1 MIKFGSPLYWLVT
14 LVIAAVLL
22 GGNYFYVKLFTQ
34 KLEPAARAA
43 SEAQLGIEI
52 EPAWRGFWKVHPDS
66 LRDYPDSKFWLKTK
80 VSILHLIL
88 FTLFAAGFILEIL
101 LVYLFVVR
109 LFRGSS

>member
-14 LVIAAVLL
+14 LVIAAVLF
-22 GGNYFYVKLFTQ
+22 GGNYYYVKLFTQ
-34 KLEPAARAA
+34 RLEPAARAA
-43 SEAQLGIEI
+43 SEARLGIDI
-52 EPAWRGFWKVHPDS
+52 KPGWRGFWTVHPES

-80 VSILHLIL
+80 VFILLSILV
-88 FTLFAAGFILEIL
+88 TLFAVGFILEIL